1 MEELA
6 NALENFDKEHISY
19 TVEEQKKNLEELSH
33 YKSLYS
39 SAQLLQESLE
49 LQIGEQHEL
58 NQNFSEQVSL
68 LVSNIDRL
76 EFELL
81 NKHSSIE
88 DLKRQLYF
96 ETSELKGN
104 IKTLEAKIEQE
115 ASSKRKAQET
125 NRATLKELLRLSQI
139 STEAFCKFEE
149 EAKSLINQNQDLED
163 QKRYWKQEAQNTPIQ
178 QLEQLLR
185 EKEVCIRNLEKQVA
199 ELRSIPP
206 QPELSNT
213 TQLIK
218 ENQKLKQEAQYYLGQ
233 YQRIEEQLKQLV
245 TQVEIRVPTY
255 IKRSKDFDCLLRKYN
270 QLSSATNQ
278 QASTELRELRSEVT
292 RERVNCKQL
301 EKKMTEMAK
310 ELHDVLT
317 ENHKILLKETP
328 PDVTTFSKYFQE
340 NTEMKLHIEEL
351 QQELLTA
358 AETNLQTTSEL
369 TSQIDR
375 LQEENNLL
383 HSRLEVAHSSN
394 SLLST
399 SQLELHKNSLEKTNQ
414 SLKNS
419 LKELK
424 NQLKTQQEEN
434 LSLETQVNLKT
445 QELQKVRNEY
455 SQLKTGFQKLEAD
468 NKAVNEKFTRLQ
480 NSQLPKETTVQLNF
494 PKCTNPDNKI
504 YKSLKE
510 TESLLTKTNK
520 EHSEEVALLK
530 SRIEELEN
538 RTIPPCERSA
548 ELVGYERKNSEL
560 RKLLDQCQEELYEE
574 QTRRIEAQEKLT
586 PKKSK
591 EFQTQTDLSIL
602 QIEELEEQ
610 VQNFE
615 NKNKVLL
622 RQNEKLLTTH
632 QGTKTQLEETKQNNQ
647 ALQNEFSK
655 AMETMQKRRDSE
667 LSLDGVSELSVLR
680 SICRGYLEE
689 IHQLRLEIN
698 YLSNQHK
705 SDLDTLQS
713 RISHLQGELE
723 AQKLQL
729 KKLVRM
735 LHHLTKR

>member
-19 TVEEQKKNLEELSH
+19 TVEEQQKNLEELSH

-49 LQIGEQHEL
+49 LQIDEQHKL

-68 LVSNIDRL
+68 LVSNVDRL

-88 DLKRQLYF
+88 DLKRKLYF

-125 NRATLKELLRLSQI
+125 NRSTLKELLRLNQV

-149 EAKSLINQNQDLED
+149 EAKSLMNQNQDLED

-185 EKEVCIRNLEKQVA
+185 EKEVCIRNLENQVA
-199 ELRSIPP
+199 ELRSTPS

-369 TSQIDR
+369 KSQIDR

-383 HSRLEVAHSSN
+383 HSRLEAAHSSN

-419 LKELK
+419 LQELK

-455 SQLKTGFQKLEAD
+455 SQLKTGSQKLEAD
-468 NKAVNEKFTRLQ
+468 NKALNEKLTQLQ
-480 NSQLPKETTVQLNF
+480 NSQLPKATTVQLNF

-548 ELVGYERKNSEL
+548 ELAGYERKNSEL

-574 QTRRIEAQEKLT
+574 QTRRIEAQEKLK

-622 RQNEKLLTTH
+622 QQNEKLQTTH
-632 QGTKTQLEETKQNNQ
+632 QGTKTQLEETKQSNQ

-655 AMETMQKRRDSE
+655 AMETMQKRRASE